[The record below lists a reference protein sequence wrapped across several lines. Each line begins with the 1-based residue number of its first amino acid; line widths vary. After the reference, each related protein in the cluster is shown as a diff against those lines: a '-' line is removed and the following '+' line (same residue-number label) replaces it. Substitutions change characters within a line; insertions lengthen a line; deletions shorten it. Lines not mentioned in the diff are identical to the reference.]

1 MRNGFSKTA
10 FIIFAGIIAF
20 GLLGTVVLA
29 IVTAKPVGILVTG
42 GLIFGLLTAGLM
54 GILSD
59 KDWQLN
65 DDFKLYK
72 LASELGIIT
81 EGVSEEDIEVEE
93 DEIYVE
99 DDENFKDVD

>member
-10 FIIFAGIIAF
+10 FLTFAAIIAF
-20 GLLGTVVLA
+20 GLFGTVVLA

-54 GILSD
+54 AILSD

-65 DDFKLYK
+65 DDFKLTIVRVKKYI
-72 LASELGIIT
+72 LP
-81 EGVSEEDIEVEE
+81 EGVTEEDIEVEE
-93 DEIYVE
+93 GEEEYVE
-99 DDENFKDVD
+99 EEYVEEK